1 MKYNR
6 TLDLMASAVLAFQ
19 QGKSATAA
27 RAFLQAASHTDSG
40 AAVRIINAS
49 NQKAVTASGRQRVSA
64 ASAWP
69 FSVTASDVMLDRDE
83 PGESY
88 RVGLEENGDRIVM
101 EAEMEDEFGIDD
113 DDGGDLDLMA
123 SEAGEDLQLDQTAS
137 ARFGRYLRNAAAI
150 EAAKKKAKSKRR

>member
-6 TLDLMASAVLAFQ
+6 TLDLVASAVLAFQ
-19 QGKSATAA
+19 QGKPATAA

-69 FSVTASDVMLDRDE
+69 FSVTASDAMLDRDE
-83 PGESY
+83 PGEGY
-88 RVGLEENGDRIVM
+88 RVGLEENGDRIFM

>member
-6 TLDLMASAVLAFQ
+6 TLDLMASALLSFK
-19 QGKSATAA
+19 QGKPATAA

-69 FSVTASDVMLDRDE
+69 FSVTASDAMLDRDE
-83 PGESY
+83 PGEGY

-113 DDGGDLDLMA
+113 DGGDLDLMA
-123 SEAGEDLQLDQTAS
+123 SDAGEDLQLDQTAS

>member
-69 FSVTASDVMLDRDE
+69 FSVTASDAMLDRDE
-83 PGESY
+83 PGEGY

-123 SEAGEDLQLDQTAS
+123 SDAGEDLQLDQTAS

>member
-83 PGESY
+83 PGEGY